1 MSNPQTKEKP
11 EKDKKVRV
19 FALAK
24 ELNVDSKVLVD
35 LCKELGFAGITS
47 QLNGLEAAQAEAL
60 RGRVKKGPKAAAP
73 STAATT
79 AAPAKPVIPPVAK
92 DNRIQTL
99 PKAKPTLKAAPEAP
113 LVTVTPPAAPAPTTV
128 AEVAAPAPQPESAA
142 PAAAPAARA
151 PEPVEQPRADAPA
164 VPRQNIIPNLG
175 GGGMRNLASNRPS
188 STTSAPRT
196 STPPARPAAP
206 PADPTPAAPVA
217 ESAKPTPAAPV
228 AAPAAPEPVVEP
240 ATPAPAAAQQQPP
253 APQAAPPVTPAVA
266 AGPGPAPVSPQ
277 RATPPAPTPPAPRG
291 PMPNVIPTGAGNTGR
306 PDVLKRPPQVA
317 PPRFIA
323 DRRTGGG
330 APPPGSGPRPGGP
343 GGPQQGGGGGPGQRV
358 GGPQQGGPQGQR
370 PPGGSPPPGG
380 APRPGPGNKAAPSA
394 PSLKLTPE
402 MIERLRLASARGQ
415 KMTLTDITRPVAP
428 APAGPGGPPRGPE
441 SKSGQGS
448 ASRIAGRPAAPDPS
462 PPATGAEDDD
472 DKKKKGGGV
481 IGRDSRHRGRQGA
494 GRGPGGG
501 QPAVVLG
508 PGGQVDII
516 EQQWGSR
523 RGPRAALLRKHM
535 RGKVAPPII
544 KEGRIE
550 IALPV
555 TVRSLSETIGMKV
568 GELIKRLLKESG
580 QLYGNNSTIEFDTA
594 ALIAVEKNIELVVK
608 KQETKEDELI
618 RRYRD
623 MIENVD
629 PEKLRPRPPVVT
641 IMGHVD
647 HGKTSLLDKIRQNY
661 GHDSDVVSTEA
672 GGITQV
678 IRAWSVKREV
688 IVEKE
693 IDGVTQDVTED
704 RFITFLDTPGHEA
717 FTKMRARGAN
727 VTDIAVIVVA
737 ATDGVMPQTQEAI
750 SHAKAADVKI
760 IVAINKIDMPNA
772 NLDRTK
778 RQLYGENLLPDNMGG
793 DVQFIETSAVT
804 GQGIAELL
812 DTIVLVAEV
821 EELTADP
828 DRPAAGSCLE
838 AYMSSDEGVTA
849 TVLIQQGTLKKGDIV
864 LCGSTFGRVRAMY
877 NDMGRPV
884 KQAGPS
890 SPVRIT
896 GLNSVPNADDPFYV
910 VDELTK
916 AQEIAEAR
924 EQKEREASLNRFSA
938 PKDLGELSAAKSK
951 AKITELKVILK
962 AEARGSVEAIR
973 KELEKLTHEEVTTR
987 VLHAGIGAIS
997 ESDVELALTSPE
1009 DTLVIGFNVTADDAA
1024 LRLADE
1030 RGISLRE
1037 YDIIY
1042 KLTDDVKSALEG
1054 RLKPIEEVVH
1064 LGRAVVRQ
1072 TFKVG
1077 KVGTIA
1083 GCFVTSGTLE
1093 RSARVRI
1100 IRQGVV
1106 VFPPSEKVVGLDS
1119 LKRFKDDA
1127 KEVREG
1133 FECGLKI
1140 TGYDDIKVDDVIEA
1154 FKIEIRA
1161 RTL

>member
-1 MSNPQTKEKP
+1 LSNPQIKEKT

-47 QLNGLEAAQAEAL
+47 QLNGLETPQADAL
-60 RGRVKKGPKAAAP
+60 RERVKKGPKVSSPSAAP
-73 STAATT
+73 VH
-79 AAPAKPVIPPVAK
+79 APAKPVIPPVAK

-99 PKAKPTLKAAPEAP
+99 PKAKPTPKVATETPLTALTTPTAPVAPPHTTSPVAEDTAPVAEAPTPEAP
-113 LVTVTPPAAPAPTTV
+113 AVV
-128 AEVAAPAPQPESAA
+128 
-142 PAAAPAARA
+142 ARA
-151 PEPVEQPRADAPA
+151 PEPVAPPKADAP
-164 VPRQNIIPNLG
+164 PTPPQNIIPNLA
-175 GGGMRNLASNRPS
+175 GGGMRNLPGKMQNLN
-188 STTSAPRT
+188 T
-196 STPPARPAAP
+196 ARPAPVQPRPASPQPTAP
-206 PADPTPAAPVA
+206 PAATVP
-217 ESAKPTPAAPV
+217 
-228 AAPAAPEPVVEP
+228 APEAVQPV
-240 ATPAPAAAQQQPP
+240 
-253 APQAAPPVTPAVA
+253 
-266 AGPGPAPVSPQ
+266 APVSP
-277 RATPPAPTPPAPRG
+277 AAAPTPPAEPAAPATVAGPAPAVTHPTSPSAPPAKSGTPPAPQPRVS
-291 PMPNVIPTGAGNTGR
+291 PPNVIPTNTGANTGSSGR

-317 PPRFIA
+317 PPKFIA
-323 DRRTGGG
+323 DRRTGVG
-330 APPPGSGPRPGGP
+330 APPPGSGPRPQGGP
-343 GGPQQGGGGGPGQRV
+343 HGGQPGGGGQRTGAPQGGGGGGGQRT
-358 GGPQQGGPQGQR
+358 GGPQGQGGGGAGA
-370 PPGGSPPPGG
+370 PPKPGPANKAGGSG
-380 APRPGPGNKAAPSA
+380 AGTPM
-394 PSLKLTPE
+394 KLTPE

-415 KMTLTDITRPVAP
+415 KMSIADAMRPVAP
-428 APAGPGGPPRGPE
+428 APAGPAGPPRGAE

-448 ASRIAGRPAAPDPS
+448 ASRIAGRPPAPEAPS
-462 PPATGAEDDD
+462 IGGPSQSMIGDDED
-472 DKKKKGGGV
+472 DKKKKAGGGV
-481 IGRDSRHRGRQGA
+481 IGRDSRHRGRQGS
-494 GRGPGGG
+494 GRGPGSG
-501 QPAVVLG
+501 QPAIVVG
-508 PGGQVDII
+508 TNGQVDII

-535 RGKVAPPII
+535 RGKVAPII
-544 KEGRIE
+544 KEGKIE
-550 IALPV
+550 IALPI
-555 TVRSLSETIGMKV
+555 TVRSLSEAIGMKV
-568 GELIKRLLKESG
+568 GELSKRLLKETG
-580 QLYGNNSTIEFDTA
+580 QLYGNNSTMEFDTA

-608 KQETKEDELI
+608 KQETAEDRLLTEFQKLLT
-618 RRYRD
+618 
-623 MIENVD
+623 EVE
-629 PEKLRPRPPVVT
+629 PEKLRPRPPIVAV
-641 IMGHVD
+641 MGHVD

-688 IVEKE
+688 IVDKE
-693 IDGVTQDVTED
+693 IDGVTQEVHED

-750 SHAKAADVKI
+750 SHAKAAEVKI
-760 IVAINKIDMPNA
+760 VVAINKVDMPNA
-772 NLDRTK
+772 NLERTK
-778 RQLYGENLLPDNMGG
+778 RQLYTEGLIPDDMGG

-804 GQGIAELL
+804 GQGIAQLL

-828 DRPAAGSCLE
+828 DRPAAGTCLE
-838 AYMSSDEGVTA
+838 STMTADEGVMA
-849 TVLIQQGTLKKGDIV
+849 TVLIQQGTLRKGDIV
-864 LCGSTFGRVRAMY
+864 LCGSAFGRVRAMY
-877 NDMGRPV
+877 NDVGKPV
-884 KQAGPS
+884 TSAGPS
-890 SPVRIT
+890 TPVRIT
-896 GLNSVPNADDPFYV
+896 GLDHVPNADDPFYV

-916 AQEIAEAR
+916 AQEIAETR
-924 EQKEREASLNRFSA
+924 EQKEREAALNRFSA

-951 AKITELKVILK
+951 AKISELKVILK

-987 VLHAGIGAIS
+987 ILHAGIGAIN

-1024 LRLADE
+1024 IRLAED

-1064 LGRAVVRQ
+1064 LGRAVIRQ

-1093 RSARVRI
+1093 RSARVRV

-1106 VFPPSEKVVGLDS
+1106 VFPPSDKVVGLDS

-1140 TGYDDIKVDDVIEA
+1140 TGYDDLKVDDVIEA
-1154 FKIEIRA
+1154 FKIEIRQ